1 MVCGGW
7 RSFVTLHFYQLLI
20 SVYFIRTNMNIMKLI
35 AAFASM
41 VLTAGMIWAQDLPD
55 VSVENM
61 DGETVSIRDVVRGKP
76 AVISFWGVT
85 CKPCITELNALNEVM
100 EEWLEDVDFDII
112 AVSVDDSR
120 FSSRARSM
128 AQGYDW
134 QFKSVFDKNQDL
146 KRAMNVSLTPQTFI
160 VDASGNIVYS
170 HSGYTPGSEYELYDK
185 LMEISE

>member
-1 MVCGGW
+1 M
-7 RSFVTLHFYQLLI
+7 RR
-20 SVYFIRTNMNIMKLI
+20 FILAVAVLFFG
-35 AAFASM
+35 AAFLS
-41 VLTAGMIWAQDLPD
+41 AQTLPD
-55 VSVENM
+55 VKVENM
-61 DGETVSIRDVVRGKP
+61 AGEQVGIRTVVTGKP
-76 AVISFWGVT
+76 VIISFWGVT

-134 QFKSVFDKNQDL
+134 QFKCVFDKNQDL

-160 VDASGNIVYS
+160 VDASG
-170 HSGYTPGSEYELYDK
+170 K
-185 LMEISE
+185 

>member
-1 MVCGGW
+1 MK
-7 RSFVTLHFYQLLI
+7 
-20 SVYFIRTNMNIMKLI
+20 KLI
-35 AAFASM
+35 VALCAM
-41 VLTAGMIWAQDLPD
+41 VLSSVLLPAQNLPD
-55 VSVENM
+55 VAVEDI
-61 DGETVSIRDVVRGKP
+61 DGRSVSIRDVAAGKP
-76 AVISFWGVT
+76 AIISFWGVT

-134 QFKSVFDKNQDL
+134 QFKCVFDKNQDL

-160 VDASGNIVYS
+160 VDASGKIVYS
-170 HSGYTPGSEYELYDK
+170 HSGYTPGSEQELYEK
-185 LMEISE
+185 LIEIAGE

>member
-1 MVCGGW
+1 MHKFILAI
-7 RSFVTLHFYQLLI
+7 SALLM
-20 SVYFIRTNMNIMKLI
+20 S
-35 AAFASM
+35 AG
-41 VLTAGMIWAQDLPD
+41 LTEAQDLPD
-55 VSVENM
+55 VNVEDM
-61 DGETVSIRDVVRGKP
+61 DGETVSIREVAGGRP
-76 AVISFWGVT
+76 AIISFWGVT
-85 CKPCITELNALNEVM
+85 CKSCITELNALNEVM

-134 QFKSVFDKNQDL
+134 QFKCVFDKNQDL

-160 VDASGNIVYS
+160 TDADGNIVYS

-185 LMEISE
+185 LMELSEE

>member
-1 MVCGGW
+1 MAFICHP
-7 RSFVTLHFYQLLI
+7 SLLSVTYISLFYQDK
-20 SVYFIRTNMNIMKLI
+20 YEYNETYRCIRLHG
-35 AAFASM
+35 
-41 VLTAGMIWAQDLPD
+41 LDRR
-55 VSVENM
+55 

-134 QFKSVFDKNQDL
+134 QFKCVFDKNQDL